1 MHPSVAGTATNYGDT
16 EVTKELSKRTGVK
29 VEFIHPPQGQEN
41 EHFNLML
48 ASGDLPDMI
57 EREFAGY
64 PGGANKMVL
73 DGHFIYLND
82 VLEKYAPNLTK
93 YYEEHPEIE
102 KMVVDDEG
110 NHFLFPHLKEDIS
123 YNFCR
128 CF

>member
-1 MHPSVAGTATNYGDT
+1 MKPIKALKTVCFVFCIMLLCAAIAGCGQAGKKNAPDDGPVLTLWKHLHPSVAGTATNYGDT
-16 EVTKELSKRTGVK
+16 EVAKELSKRTGVK

-73 DGHFIYLND
+73 DGHFIY
-82 VLEKYAPNLTK
+82 
-93 YYEEHPEIE
+93 
-102 KMVVDDEG
+102 
-110 NHFLFPHLKEDIS
+110 
-123 YNFCR
+123 
-128 CF
+128 